1 MQQIAGQQQ
10 HLAQVR
16 PKQGEIVR
24 GKGGKEPIANMRILY
39 GCHWLT
45 PAIARR
51 HSMTWRYWA
60 RSWAKAFGAAPCA
73 VSILD
78 FEMQESTLK
87 KNYT

>member
-1 MQQIAGQQQ
+1 
-10 HLAQVR
+10 
-16 PKQGEIVR
+16 
-24 GKGGKEPIANMRILY
+24 
-39 GCHWLT
+39 
-45 PAIARR
+45 
-51 HSMTWRYWA
+51 MTWRYWA